1 MFLDKLKGKRN
12 LRLSVFAHTQF
23 NDKAIKIYYT
33 MNRKSVFSPTV
44 IRLDKKNLRNLT
56 AYFVRRFKCEREV
69 IQLSVRRFEY
79 LGSV

>member
-23 NDKAIKIYYT
+23 KDKAIKIYYT

-44 IRLDKKNLRNLT
+44 DLEF
-56 AYFVRRFKCEREV
+56 FVFYINK
-69 IQLSVRRFEY
+69 I
-79 LGSV
+79 G